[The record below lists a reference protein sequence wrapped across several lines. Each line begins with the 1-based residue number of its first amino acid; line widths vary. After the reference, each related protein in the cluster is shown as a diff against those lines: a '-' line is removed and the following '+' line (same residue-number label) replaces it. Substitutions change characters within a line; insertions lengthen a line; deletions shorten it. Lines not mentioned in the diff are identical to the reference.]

1 MEVCGVEQVT
11 MAQLGH
17 GYTGVS
23 WKTPLHTV
31 TQLSTLLPV
40 LWLDLNN
47 TSKRDKEEMPD
58 FLNMKENYIA
68 ALVEET

>member
-1 MEVCGVEQVT
+1 
-11 MAQLGH
+11 MAQLGQ

-31 TQLSTLLPV
+31 TQLSTLPLV

-47 TSKRDKEEMPD
+47 TSKRDKQEMPD
-58 FLNMKENYIA
+58 FLHIKENYIA
-68 ALVEET
+68 AIVEEA